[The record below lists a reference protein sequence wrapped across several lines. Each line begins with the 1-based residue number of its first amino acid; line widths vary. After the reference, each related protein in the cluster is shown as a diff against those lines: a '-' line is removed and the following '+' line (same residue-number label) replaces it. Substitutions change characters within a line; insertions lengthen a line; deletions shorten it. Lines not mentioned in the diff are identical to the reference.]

1 MATFDDN
8 DEKFLALH
16 RKEEEELIKALS
28 VKYGHP
34 YINLFG
40 VTINAEA
47 LKLVPEAQARTAEA
61 VVFARA
67 GTRLS
72 IAFRNPNKQET
83 KALIEDLKARD
94 FTTTTY
100 MASSQSLEHAYER
113 YKDLIDTSASARGI
127 LGITAEEIAKTA
139 AETKRIADVTT
150 RVEAI
155 AAGEQKHNVSLIL
168 TALMGGAI
176 ALKASDMHI
185 EPEEEATLIRYRL
198 DGVLFDVGRIDTHTA
213 ELVRARLKLLSGLK
227 LNITDR
233 AQDGRFTID
242 VGEKEYEIR
251 TAVIPG
257 SYGEA
262 VVMRFLDPQN
272 ITVTIEDLGINDV
285 LLAVI
290 QQELKRPNGMI
301 ITTGPTGS
309 GKTTALYTFL
319 RMVHTSE
326 LKTITIE
333 DPIEYHL
340 PGIVQT
346 QVSDKYSF
354 AAGLRSLL
362 RGDPDVMMVGEIR
375 DSEVAATAMDAAL
388 TGHLVFSTLHTNSAA
403 GAFPRLRDLGV
414 DPRTMGSALN
424 LVLAQR
430 LVRVLCPACKK
441 ERALSDDERRRFTKI
456 LETYPEP
463 IDLAAARVFDAVG
476 CDQCSG
482 SGFRG
487 RTAVFEGIRMT
498 PAVAE
503 VIIMDL
509 RESAIMEA
517 ARPQHI
523 PTMQQ
528 DGVIKILK
536 GMTSLAE
543 LERVVDLYKEEGAL
557 PAQENATVK

>member
-1 MATFDDN
+1 MVQFSDK
-8 DEKFLALH
+8 DEHFEELR

-28 VKYGHP
+28 IKYGHP
-34 YINLFG
+34 YVNLFG
-40 VTINAEA
+40 VVINTEA
-47 LKLVPEAQARTAEA
+47 LRLVPEAESRAAEA
-61 VVFARA
+61 AVFARA
-67 GTRLS
+67 GTKLS
-72 IAFRNPNKQET
+72 VAFRNPNKPET
-83 KALIEDLKARD
+83 RALLAKLTERD
-94 FTTTTY
+94 FILATY
-100 MASSQSLEHAYER
+100 MVSSQSLEHAWER
-113 YKDLIDTSASARGI
+113 YKDITDASASARGV
-127 LGITAEEIAKTA
+127 LGITAEEIAQMAADITKTRDVS
-139 AETKRIADVTT
+139 ERIENLREGDN
-150 RVEAI
+150 
-155 AAGEQKHNVSLIL
+155 KHNVSMIL
-168 TALMGGAI
+168 NALLGGAI
-176 ALKASDMHI
+176 ALRASDMHV
-185 EPEEEATLIRYRL
+185 EPEAESTLVRYRL
-198 DGVLFDVGRIDTHTA
+198 DGVLFDVARIDTHTA

-257 SYGEA
+257 GYGEA
-262 VVMRFLDPQN
+262 IVMRFLDPGN
-272 ITVTIEDLGINDV
+272 ITVTVEQLGINPF

-290 QQELKRPNGMI
+290 YQELKRPNGMI

-424 LVLAQR
+424 LVLGQR
-430 LVRVLCPACKK
+430 LVRVLCSHCKV
-441 ERALSDDERRRFTKI
+441 ERALTEAERKRFSTI
-456 LETYPEP
+456 LTGYPQQ
-463 IDLAAARVFDAVG
+463 IDLTSGKVYDAKG
-476 CDQCSG
+476 CDRCSG
-482 SGFRG
+482 SGFKG
-487 RTAVFEGIRMT
+487 RVGVYEGIRMT
-498 PAVAE
+498 PSVAE

-509 RESAIMEA
+509 RESAILEA
-517 ARPQHI
+517 ARPQQI

-528 DGVIKILK
+528 DGIVKVLN
-536 GMTSLAE
+536 GTTSLEE
-543 LERVVDLYKEEGAL
+543 LERVVDLYKEEVAL
-557 PAQENATVK
+557 GTQENAA